1 MIMQPPRTQPWAQ
14 TLLEMGHGDMLR
26 PEQIQ
31 NLSDLYGL
39 QQEGIRTQSGQLAL
53 QQQKEAWELQ
63 KQQAGATANL
73 TKQFL
78 SQWGVG
84 MEKLGSLYDKILSG
98 ESGGAATGKLG
109 ELTDKIMQE
118 YEDFKTEYQPMEREF
133 FEAAQEEL
141 GVRRELTGQMRELA
155 RPDYEGVAGRAMA
168 DVAGQSEM
176 GRQAAAREAM
186 SMGLDPTSGRFGA
199 LTRKSYLDEARS
211 RAIAANLARRGEKER
226 VTGVTT
232 EAMGLIKPSETAAV
246 GLGIQKGRTGLL
258 TTAGELGKAQA
269 DIQRSYADIVGN
281 YGEQMV
287 KPYGEVGLTLM
298 GHQLGQGM
306 GVPTQA
312 IPTPASSGG
321 SSGESAPVSAQ
332 PYSSPVLTPAYQR
345 ALKMGYR
352 APGYI

>member
-14 TLLEMGHGDMLR
+14 TLLETGHGDMLR

-31 NLSDLYGL
+31 SLSDLYGL
-39 QQEGIRTQSGQLAL
+39 KQEGIRTQAGEFAL

-84 MEKLGSLYDKILSG
+84 MEKLGSMYDKILSG
-98 ESGGAATGKLG
+98 ETGGAGRLG
-109 ELTDKIMQE
+109 DLTDKIMQE
-118 YEDFKTEYQPMEREF
+118 YEEFKTEYQPMEREF
-133 FEAAQEEL
+133 FEEAQEEL
-141 GVRRELTGQMRELA
+141 GARRELRGQLQQLA
-155 RPDYEGVAGRAMA
+155 TPDYEGAAGRATA

-176 GRQAAAREAM
+176 ARQAAAREAM

-226 VTGVTT
+226 VAGLTT

-258 TTAGELGKAQA
+258 TTAGELGKAEA
-269 DIQRSYADIVGN
+269 DIR
-281 YGEQMV
+281 
-287 KPYGEVGLTLM
+287 
-298 GHQLGQGM
+298 
-306 GVPTQA
+306 
-312 IPTPASSGG
+312 
-321 SSGESAPVSAQ
+321 
-332 PYSSPVLTPAYQR
+332 
-345 ALKMGYR
+345 
-352 APGYI
+352 